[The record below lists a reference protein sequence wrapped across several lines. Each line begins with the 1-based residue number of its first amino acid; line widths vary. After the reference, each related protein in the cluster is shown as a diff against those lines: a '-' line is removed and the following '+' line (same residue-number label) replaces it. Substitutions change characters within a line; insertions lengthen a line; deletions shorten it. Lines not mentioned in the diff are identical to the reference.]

1 MSKQNGGIIGPN
13 NIPTGAFGSAS
24 GVWKLSD
31 AINYKRQGTWPVVL
45 NNFQV
50 DNSARF
56 NSGSSDYLSTTTGTA
71 TNTDKCTISFWV
83 KRGFKAS
90 GDHKIIANYTDDSN
104 RCFIFITGDNQF
116 QIFQKLG
123 GSTTISLKTNR
134 LFKDFSAWYHFVIR
148 VDTSQG
154 TDTNRIKLYING
166 VQETSFATTTYPSQN
181 ENFRINES
189 SVSLN
194 IGRPGTDTEY
204 FNGYL
209 SEFVLLDG
217 QTLDATS
224 FGEFDSQTGIWVPKI
239 VTGLTFGNNGF
250 YLDFQN
256 SGALGTDVSG
266 NGNNFTVNNLTS
278 IDQSIDTCTN
288 NFATLNPI
296 YKSSS
301 QPTFSE
307 GNLRQAPNAGT
318 YQNAFSTIGVSSGKW
333 YAEMKV
339 NGSANS
345 ANYYGVVAETEYDY
359 LQTNG
364 NVVGTTDKAFAIAM
378 ASGDKRTNGSNSSYG
393 SAIANTDIFMT
404 ALDIDNAKVW
414 FGKNGTW
421 FALGDPA
428 SGSNPAFSGI
438 NTDYPYFFGG
448 TLYSGGYSSVDWNFS
463 SPSYAISSGNVDSSG
478 LGNFEYP
485 VPEGFYSLCTKNL
498 NLIG

>member
-256 SGALGTDVSG
+256 SGALGTDVS
-266 NGNNFTVNNLTS
+266 VME
-278 IDQSIDTCTN
+278 I
-288 NFATLNPI
+288 TL
-296 YKSSS
+296 
-301 QPTFSE
+301 Q
-307 GNLRQAPNAGT
+307 
-318 YQNAFSTIGVSSGKW
+318 
-333 YAEMKV
+333 
-339 NGSANS
+339 
-345 ANYYGVVAETEYDY
+345 
-359 LQTNG
+359 
-364 NVVGTTDKAFAIAM
+364 
-378 ASGDKRTNGSNSSYG
+378 
-393 SAIANTDIFMT
+393 
-404 ALDIDNAKVW
+404 
-414 FGKNGTW
+414 
-421 FALGDPA
+421 
-428 SGSNPAFSGI
+428 
-438 NTDYPYFFGG
+438 
-448 TLYSGGYSSVDWNFS
+448 
-463 SPSYAISSGNVDSSG
+463 
-478 LGNFEYP
+478 
-485 VPEGFYSLCTKNL
+485 
-498 NLIG
+498 LII